1 MCSGQPVH
9 QCRTGLMIDRD
20 HAAKVHPCPL
30 PGGGAAFAVLTDR
43 RQIRQAKVQRA
54 ALKKVQLP
62 FDRVG
67 GKAPRQTLHDVIR
80 FFQEH
85 VGDFGKA
92 VRANFIPQV
101 CNPFPVDHGTQAP
114 VTQGRLSRSRLN
126 KSWARLGGNA
136 RNFSLHPVLRP
147 RSKTGPVAT
156 RDTDVL
162 ASQRIK
168 EPLMPVPETPR
179 HVLVVDD
186 SRAQRHMLSMQ
197 LRRWGYQVTESEDA
211 AAALRVCAGADVD
224 IIISDWMMPGMTGL
238 EFCRKFRAL
247 GRERYGYFVLLTS
260 KSEKT
265 EVADGLE
272 AGADDFL
279 TKPVSSG
286 ELRARLRAG
295 ERMLSMQSELL
306 AKNTVIARTLDELQA
321 LYDSLDRDLIEAR
334 KLQQTLIRDRNR
346 DYGWAR
352 VALMLR
358 NSGRVGGDLVG
369 SFQVDANRAVAYSID
384 VSGHGV
390 ASAMMTARLA
400 GFLTGSTPDQNLAF
414 GKMAD
419 GSQALLPP
427 DQVAE
432 RFNRLMLEEIQAE
445 QYFTM
450 AFASFD
456 RVSGMLGLVQAGHPH
471 PVLIRRNGDQINLG
485 NGGLPIGL
493 IPEATYECIEVKVEP
508 GDRLVL
514 VSDGLTEC
522 PMPDGSDFG
531 NEGLF
536 TSLARSSGLSGAEV
550 LEALVW
556 DLARSS
562 QLDSFPDDVSGV
574 VVDLLGQEAG
584 QHAPVAGI
592 AQQGKRLFDW

>member
-1 MCSGQPVH
+1 M
-9 QCRTGLMIDRD
+9 
-20 HAAKVHPCPL
+20 
-30 PGGGAAFAVLTDR
+30 
-43 RQIRQAKVQRA
+43 
-54 ALKKVQLP
+54 
-62 FDRVG
+62 
-67 GKAPRQTLHDVIR
+67 
-80 FFQEH
+80 
-85 VGDFGKA
+85 
-92 VRANFIPQV
+92 
-101 CNPFPVDHGTQAP
+101 
-114 VTQGRLSRSRLN
+114 
-126 KSWARLGGNA
+126 
-136 RNFSLHPVLRP
+136 
-147 RSKTGPVAT
+147 
-156 RDTDVL
+156 L
-162 ASQRIK
+162 ASQMI
-168 EPLMPVPETPR
+168 EETPMPAPAKPR

-186 SRAQRHMLSMQ
+186 SRAQRHVVSMQ
-197 LRRWGYQVTESEDA
+197 LRRWGYEVSESEDA
-211 AAALRVCAGADVD
+211 AAALRVCAGAEVD

-247 GRERYGYFVLLTS
+247 GHERYGYFVLLTS

-295 ERMLSMQSELL
+295 ERMLAMQAELL
-306 AKNTVIARTLDELQA
+306 AKNQLIAHTLGELQA

-334 KLQQTLIRDRNR
+334 KLQQTLIRDRER
-346 DYGWAR
+346 DYGWAK

-369 SFQVDANRAVAYSID
+369 SFQADDRRVVAYSID

-400 GFLTGSTPDQNLAF
+400 GFLTGSSPDQNLAF
-414 GKMAD
+414 GKMTD

-456 RVSGMLGLVQAGHPH
+456 RETGMLSLVQAGHPH
-471 PVLIRRNGDQINLG
+471 PVLIRSDGELINLG

-493 IPEATYECIEVKVEP
+493 IPDAPYECIQVKVEP

-536 TSLARSSGLSGAEV
+536 DSLARSSGLSGSEV

-556 DLARSS
+556 DLGRSS
-562 QLDSFPDDVSGV
+562 QLDGFPDDVSGV
-574 VVDLLGQEAG
+574 VFDLVRQEAG

-592 AQQGKRLFDW
+592 AQPGKRLFDW